1 MATQAPRE
9 EDPGYATLEVVIDGA
24 YSAPNLIETD
34 KRTVTGTSAESHER
48 TRSSSFPSSEGTVR
62 EPERTD
68 ATATAIATKEKQRP
82 WVKQASAES
91 LNSAADIDWS
101 ECVCCKKYTSPEKS
115 FESFICFGL
124 HEKPMYFAPVPPD
137 VGDVIKLRIATG
149 DDVREIMSLPWK
161 EPESKYILP
170 AAIVTRHTLCP
181 STFFVAVDTLRGG
194 ICGAAS
200 VLMFDDE
207 VAFCGFCHVLES
219 YAFEHIGCL
228 LWNQM
233 LHVTS
238 GKNLFTVLPE
248 PACRE
253 LHEIYKFP
261 SNPATGILCGPARF
275 SRSAFKRTVLVLEY
289 KKKYFDALA
298 SYDKHV
304 FGFSRKRYLAST
316 LQEVGLDVRVATHNE
331 RNVCGYGGMQRDR
344 EGRVVLR
351 WLFADDVETAES
363 LLYSLLA
370 SCSHDDE
377 VDVVAAFYLRS
388 TATRPI
394 LDKLRTR
401 ELKPWRLVY
410 TKREP
415 LHSYGRVVCLTTV

>member
-1 MATQAPRE
+1 MATQAPGE

-24 YSAPNLIETD
+24 YSPPNLIETD

-207 VAFCGFCHVLES
+207 VAFSGFCHVLET

-253 LHEIYKFP
+253 LHEIYQFP

-394 LDKLRTR
+394 LDKLSTR

>member
-1 MATQAPRE
+1 
-9 EDPGYATLEVVIDGA
+9 
-24 YSAPNLIETD
+24 
-34 KRTVTGTSAESHER
+34 
-48 TRSSSFPSSEGTVR
+48 
-62 EPERTD
+62 
-68 ATATAIATKEKQRP
+68 
-82 WVKQASAES
+82 
-91 LNSAADIDWS
+91 
-101 ECVCCKKYTSPEKS
+101 
-115 FESFICFGL
+115 
-124 HEKPMYFAPVPPD
+124 
-137 VGDVIKLRIATG
+137 
-149 DDVREIMSLPWK
+149 MSLPWK
-161 EPESKYILP
+161 EPEFKYVLP
-170 AAIVTRHTLCP
+170 AAIVTRHKLCP

-200 VLMFDDE
+200 VLVFDDE
-207 VAFCGFCHVLES
+207 VAFCGFCHVLET
-219 YAFEHIGCL
+219 YAFEHVGVL

-233 LHVTS
+233 LHVTT

-253 LHEIYKFP
+253 LHEIYPFP
-261 SNPATGILCGPARF
+261 SNPATGILLGPTRF
-275 SRSAFKRTVLVLEY
+275 SRSAFKRTVLVVEY

-304 FGFSRKRYLAST
+304 FGFSRKRYLTST
-316 LQEVGLDVRVATHNE
+316 LREVGLDVRVATRNE
-331 RNVCGYGGMQRDR
+331 RNVCGYGGMQRGMD
-344 EGRVVLR
+344 GRVVLR

-377 VDVVAAFYLRS
+377 VDVVAGFYLRS
-388 TATRPI
+388 TSTRPI
-394 LDKLRTR
+394 LDKISSH